1 MVRLLKLLQ
10 KRVLNQKG
18 FTLLESLLVLFIVS
32 TMSLVLITNI
42 APIYHKKVIET
53 FLNQFEKDMLY
64 AQQYALVNEELVF
77 VLFKSEQNLYKIESN
92 EQEVDLLTRNYHP
105 KIKIEGATLT
115 NKITYISN
123 GSIQKSGTMFISYK
137 DSTYKVIFYLGK
149 GRFNIEKL

>member
-32 TMSLVLITNI
+32 TMSLILITNI

>member
-1 MVRLLKLLQ
+1 MLQ

-32 TMSLVLITNI
+32 TMSLILITNI

>member
-1 MVRLLKLLQ
+1 
-10 KRVLNQKG
+10 
-18 FTLLESLLVLFIVS
+18 
-32 TMSLVLITNI
+32 MSLILITNI

>member
-32 TMSLVLITNI
+32 TMSLILMANIT
-42 APIYHKKVIET
+42 PIYHKKVIET